1 MRSRSRRSSD
11 SRSSSDKRGG
21 PGADSWGVRAGLF
34 RAPDACV
41 EGGSR
46 GAGGRDGA
54 GIVTGR
60 RRPTSADV
68 ARLAG
73 VSRATVSFVLNNTP
87 RQSISAATREAVHR
101 AAQELGYVPSAH
113 ATALR
118 RGGSRLVLVLVPS
131 WATGAT
137 IMRYLELMASHLAE
151 HGLLTVTHVET
162 AAPLRELLTAI
173 QPAAVVSL
181 VPLSEEDSALLAR
194 AAIVEVHGYIAD
206 FPGLL
211 ASVTLN
217 QQRMGQAQARHL
229 VGVSLTRIVH
239 VCGPETGHPSRP
251 AGRIE
256 GARSV
261 VDDLRDPRVSFEA
274 INYNTEADLDVLV
287 AAWAASPERVGICAF
302 DDDTALRI
310 LAALRRH
317 GVEVPGKVAVVG
329 MDDIPAAQFSEPPL
343 TTVRPNL
350 EYQSKAVAHA
360 TLAALGIAVEDDA
373 SSGGPGDDSAATIV
387 VRGSA

>member
-1 MRSRSRRSSD
+1 M
-11 SRSSSDKRGG
+11 G
-21 PGADSWGVRAGLF
+21 
-34 RAPDACV
+34 
-41 EGGSR
+41 
-46 GAGGRDGA
+46 
-54 GIVTGR
+54 
-60 RRPTSADV
+60 RRPTSTDV
-68 ARLAG
+68 AQLAG

-87 RQSISAATREAVHR
+87 SQSISATTREAVHR
-101 AAQELGYVPSAH
+101 AALELGYVPSAH

-118 RGGSRLVLVLVPS
+118 RGRSRLVLVLVPT
-131 WATGAT
+131 WASGPT

-162 AAPLRELLTAI
+162 AATLRDLLTAI

-181 VPLSEEDSALLAR
+181 VPLSQEDSDLLAR

-206 FPGLL
+206 FPGKLE
-211 ASVTLN
+211 SVTLN

-229 VGVSLTRIVH
+229 VDRGLTHLVH
-239 VCGPETGHPSRP
+239 VCGPDTGHPLRP

-261 VDDLRDPRVSFEA
+261 VAELHDERVRFEA
-274 INYNTEADLDVLV
+274 VRYDTEEDLEVIV
-287 AAWAASPERVGICAF
+287 SAWAATSDRVGICSF

-317 GVEVPGKVAVVG
+317 GVDVPTKVAVVG
-329 MDDIPAAQFSEPPL
+329 MDDIPAGRFSEPPL

-360 TLAALGIAVEDDA
+360 TLTALGMAVEDAA
-373 SSGGPGDDSAATIV
+373 SEAPGADSAATIV

>member
-1 MRSRSRRSSD
+1 M
-11 SRSSSDKRGG
+11 
-21 PGADSWGVRAGLF
+21 
-34 RAPDACV
+34 
-41 EGGSR
+41 
-46 GAGGRDGA
+46 
-54 GIVTGR
+54 VTGR

-87 RQSISAATREAVHR
+87 SQSISATTREAVQR
-101 AAQELGYVPSAH
+101 AAHELGYVPSAH

-118 RGGSRLVLVLVPS
+118 RGGSRLVLVLVPN
-131 WATGAT
+131 WASGAT
-137 IMRYLELMASHLAE
+137 IMRYLELTASHLAE

-162 AAPLRELLTAI
+162 AAPLRDLLTAI

-181 VPLSEEDSALLAR
+181 VPLSQEDSALLAR

-206 FPGLL
+206 FPGKLE
-211 ASVTLN
+211 SVTLN
-217 QQRMGQAQARHL
+217 QQRMGQAQARYL
-229 VGVSLTRIVH
+229 VGLGLTRLVY
-239 VCGPETGHPSRP
+239 VCGPETGHPLRP

-256 GARSV
+256 GARGV
-261 VDDLRDPRVSFEA
+261 VADVHDRRVRFEA
-274 INYNTEADLDVLV
+274 VNYDTDEDLDGIA
-287 AAWAASPERVGICAF
+287 AAWAGSSDRVGVCAF

-317 GVEVPGKVAVVG
+317 GVDVPGKVAVVG
-329 MDDIPAAQFSEPPL
+329 MDDIPAGQFSEPPL

-350 EYQSKAVAHA
+350 HYQSKAVAHA
-360 TLAALGIAVEDDA
+360 TLTALGLTVEDGAVNAAADA
-373 SSGGPGDDSAATIV
+373 DSAAMIV

>member
-1 MRSRSRRSSD
+1 M
-11 SRSSSDKRGG
+11 
-21 PGADSWGVRAGLF
+21 
-34 RAPDACV
+34 
-41 EGGSR
+41 
-46 GAGGRDGA
+46 
-54 GIVTGR
+54 TG

-87 RQSISAATREAVHR
+87 SQSISATTREAVHR

-118 RGGSRLVLVLVPS
+118 RGGSRLVLVLVPN
-131 WATGAT
+131 WASGPT
-137 IMRYLELMASHLAE
+137 IMRYLELMASYLAE

-181 VPLSEEDSALLAR
+181 VPLSQEDSALLAR

-206 FPGLL
+206 FPGKLD
-211 ASVTLN
+211 SVTLN
-217 QQRMGQAQARHL
+217 QQRMGQAQARYL
-229 VGVSLTRIVH
+229 VGLGVTRLAYIY
-239 VCGPETGHPSRP
+239 GPDTGHPLRP
-251 AGRIE
+251 AGRID
-256 GARSV
+256 GARTV
-261 VDDLRDPRVSFEA
+261 VTELRDQHDQRVRFEA
-274 INYNTEADLDVLV
+274 IGYDTEEDLDGIV
-287 AAWAASPERVGICAF
+287 AAWAGSSDRVGVCAF

-317 GVEVPGKVAVVG
+317 GVDVPGKVAVVG
-329 MDDIPAAQFSEPPL
+329 MDDIPAGQFSEPPL

-350 EYQSKAVAHA
+350 EYQSRAVAHA
-360 TLAALGIAVEDDA
+360 TLTALGMAVDDGA
-373 SSGGPGDDSAATIV
+373 ANGAADAASAATIV